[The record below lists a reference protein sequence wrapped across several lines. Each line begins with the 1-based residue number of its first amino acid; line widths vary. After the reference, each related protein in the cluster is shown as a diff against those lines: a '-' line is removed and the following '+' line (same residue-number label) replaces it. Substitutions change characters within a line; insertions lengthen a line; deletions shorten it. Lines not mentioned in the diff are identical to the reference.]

1 MMRGGIMNQML
12 QVVGNF
18 KGFATFITDLVRLDR
33 MLTVL
38 QIAQLMLM
46 YPVVYMIVWTLPTA
60 IRIYQTIT
68 HTPSPF
74 ALQTL
79 DKVSRIQTASF
90 PADTNAMI
98 QVCIVSQGLVD
109 AVIYGINEVSL
120 SQWRELIFSESHS
133 DVATGTSLPAGI
145 SRHHDRGITN
155 HSGVDIVSSASSETR
170 IIASSKDM
178 DTSSVDKEA
187 GIELTVMPLSVNRR
201 TGLGNGNGYEESVV

>member
-1 MMRGGIMNQML
+1 
-12 QVVGNF
+12 
-18 KGFATFITDLVRLDR
+18 

-38 QIAQLMLM
+38 QIARLMLM

-79 DKVSRIQTASF
+79 DKVSRIQTASSLQILMPRF
-90 PADTNAMI
+90 QA
-98 QVCIVSQGLVD
+98 CIVSQGVVD

-120 SQWRELIFSESHS
+120 SQWRELIFSRSHS
-133 DVATGTSLPAGI
+133 DADTGTSLPAGI
-145 SRHHDRGITN
+145 SRHHNPGIAN
-155 HSGVDIVSSASSETR
+155 HSGVNIASSANSETR
-170 IIASSKDM
+170 IIARSKDM

-187 GIELTVMPLSVNRR
+187 GIELTVMPLSVTREK
-201 TGLGNGNGYEESVV
+201 GISNGNGYE